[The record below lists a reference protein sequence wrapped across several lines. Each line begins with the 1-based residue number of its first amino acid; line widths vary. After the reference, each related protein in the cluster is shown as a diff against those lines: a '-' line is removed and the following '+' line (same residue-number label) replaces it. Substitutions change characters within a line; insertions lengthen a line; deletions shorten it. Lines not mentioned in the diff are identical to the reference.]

1 MTGDI
6 MLPEKE
12 WTLNELIEEIR
23 KQKIELKQSLKEKKR
38 EKRDTYGDSDN
49 LE

>member
-1 MTGDI
+1 MIGDM

-12 WTLNELIEEIR
+12 WTLQELIEKIN
-23 KQKIELKQSLKEKKR
+23 KQKVELKQSLKEKKR